1 MSTTLQVRGDGVGAF
16 ISALQADVDSTAAAT
31 STSTSTAENVPGN
44 NNSDSKEDDSR
55 MDEA

>member
-31 STSTSTAENVPGN
+31 STSTAENVPGN